1 MTGYL
6 AISSNATW
14 TNIWKT
20 VICSS
25 WDNDHNQTAL
35 FDNTNLYAL
44 NYPL

>member
-6 AISSNATW
+6 AINATW
-14 TNIWKT
+14 TSI
-20 VICSS
+20 

>member
-20 VICSS
+20 VICS